1 MRPPLRID
9 GELPTLHEPVLIVM
23 LTGWIDASA
32 AAFGAMEAIKK
43 GTDAQRI
50 VTFDPDSFID
60 YRVRRPMMELR
71 DGKNNKLVWSAP
83 EMYAG
88 KDDNDRD
95 VLILCGPEPDSAW
108 LYFADVVGDLCLKL
122 GVVKMFGIGAYPFAA
137 PHTRPPQ
144 LSCTSP
150 SEVALAE
157 VPFIKS
163 SADVPAGM
171 ESVLEHAMQ
180 ERGIQALGL
189 WGQVPH
195 YVSAMPYPAA
205 SAALVGAV
213 QMVAGLSIDVADLR
227 AEAVLQRERIDK
239 LVSGNTEH
247 LQMVQ
252 QLETAFDEAVSAG
265 NIIADTQSSGS
276 GDAIADEIESF
287 LREQNDLGN

>member
-1 MRPPLRID
+1 
-9 GELPTLHEPVLIVM
+9 
-23 LTGWIDASA
+23 
-32 AAFGAMEAIKK
+32 
-43 GTDAQRI
+43 
-50 VTFDPDSFID
+50 
-60 YRVRRPMMELR
+60 
-71 DGKNNKLVWSAP
+71 
-83 EMYAG
+83 
-88 KDDNDRD
+88 
-95 VLILCGPEPDSAW
+95 
-108 LYFADVVGDLCLKL
+108 
-122 GVVKMFGIGAYPFAA
+122 
-137 PHTRPPQ
+137 
-144 LSCTSP
+144 
-150 SEVALAE
+150 
-157 VPFIKS
+157 
-163 SADVPAGM
+163 
-171 ESVLEHAMQ
+171 MQ

-239 LVSGNTEH
+239 LVSGNAEH